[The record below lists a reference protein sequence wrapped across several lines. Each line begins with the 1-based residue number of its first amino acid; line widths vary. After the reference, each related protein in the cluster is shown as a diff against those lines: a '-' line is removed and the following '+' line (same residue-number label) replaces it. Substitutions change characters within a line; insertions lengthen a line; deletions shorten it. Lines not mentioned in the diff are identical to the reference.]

1 MSGDKQLPNLAELRR
16 RYETVVNDLISS
28 PPPRQK
34 SAAEVEQYERAEWY
48 CDLHEVLMRW
58 IDDNKRPS

>member
-1 MSGDKQLPNLAELRR
+1 MSGKQLPNLAELRR

-28 PPPRQK
+28 PPPPQK
-34 SAAEVEQYERAEWY
+34 SAAEVEQYERAAWY

-58 IDDNKRPS
+58 INDDNRPS